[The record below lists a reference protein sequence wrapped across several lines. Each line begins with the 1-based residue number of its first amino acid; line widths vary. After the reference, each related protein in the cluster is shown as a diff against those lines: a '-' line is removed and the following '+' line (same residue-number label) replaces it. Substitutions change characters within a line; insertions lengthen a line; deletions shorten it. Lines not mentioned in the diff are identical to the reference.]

1 MSFMGKLFG
10 SENVIKKATDGIYN
24 GVDSAFFTN
33 QEKAAH
39 FLSLLKAYEPFKLA
53 QRFLALV
60 ITIPYVLV
68 WLVCTLLIVASAFY
82 GTECA
87 VYGEISTQCV
97 NPLSET
103 AKTLGELNNETL
115 GTPVALI
122 LAFYFGGGAV
132 EGVVT
137 RLRENGKAS

>member
-1 MSFMGKLFG
+1 MSFMGRLFG
-10 SENVIKKATDGIYN
+10 SENVIKKATEGVYN

-33 QEKAAH
+33 QEKAGH
-39 FLSLLKAYEPFKLA
+39 FLGLLKAYEPFKLA
-53 QRFLALV
+53 QRMLMLV
-60 ITIPYVLV
+60 MTVPYVLV
-68 WLVCTLLIVASAFY
+68 WIVCAVLIVASAFV
-82 GTECA
+82 GNDCI
-87 VYGEISTQCV
+87 VYPNVITQCA

-132 EGVVT
+132 EGVVA
-137 RLRENGKAS
+137 RMKDKSK

>member
-1 MSFMGKLFG
+1 MSFIGKLFG
-10 SENVIKKATDGIYN
+10 SDTVIKKATEGIYN

-33 QEKAAH
+33 QEKAGH
-39 FLSLLKAYEPFKLA
+39 FLNLLKAYEPFKLA
-53 QRFLALV
+53 QRLLMLV
-60 ITIPYVLV
+60 MTVPYVLV
-68 WLVCTLLIVASAFY
+68 WITCAMLIVASAFF
-82 GTECA
+82 GNDCV
-87 VYGEISTQCV
+87 VYPNVVTQCA

-137 RLRENGKAS
+137 KLKAKT